1 MAIVYLEDL
10 VKHVPNKYLAVNV
23 IAKRARSLND
33 ELLGAGLS
41 KKPKPVSVATEEL
54 QAGNLSYRILDPNAP
69 EFETEVD
76 FASESEG
83 YDVVETADQ
92 IAEIFGERP
101 AEDSEND
108 AEDLE
113 TDTEDS
119 EHDDTDEV

>member
-69 EFETEVD
+69 EFEIETD

-92 IAEIFGERP
+92 IAEIFGARP
-101 AEDSEND
+101 
-108 AEDLE
+108 
-113 TDTEDS
+113 TEDS
-119 EHDDTDEV
+119 ETETDIDDADDSDDTDEV

>member
-41 KKPKPVSVATEEL
+41 KKPKPVSVATDEL
-54 QAGNLSYRILDPNAP
+54 QAGKLSYRILDPNAP
-69 EFETEVD
+69 EFETEAD
-76 FASESEG
+76 FTSESEG
-83 YDVVETADQ
+83 YEVLEGAEQ

-101 AEDSEND
+101 AEDSETD

-113 TDTEDS
+113 TDIDDS
-119 EHDDTDEV
+119 DDDTDEV

>member
-54 QAGNLSYRILDPNAP
+54 QAGNLSYKILDPNAP
-69 EFETEVD
+69 EFEVEAD
-76 FASESEG
+76 FAAESEG

-113 TDTEDS
+113 TDSDDS
-119 EHDDTDEV
+119 DDDTDEV

>member
-54 QAGNLSYRILDPNAP
+54 EAGNLSYRILDPNAP
-69 EFETEVD
+69 EFETETD
-76 FASESEG
+76 FNPEAEG
-83 YDVVETADQ
+83 YDVVEGVDQ

-108 AEDLE
+108 TEGVE
-113 TDTEDS
+113 TEIDDS
-119 EHDDTDEV
+119 DDDTDEV

>member
-41 KKPKPVSVATEEL
+41 KKPKPVSVATDEL
-54 QAGNLSYRILDPNAP
+54 EAGQLSYKILDPNAP

-76 FASESEG
+76 LATESEG
-83 YDVVETADQ
+83 YDVVETAEQ
-92 IAEIFGERP
+92 IAEIFGEQP
-101 AEDSEND
+101 TEDSEND
-108 AEDLE
+108 AENLE
-113 TDTEDS
+113 TDI
-119 EHDDTDEV
+119 DDTDDDSDES